1 MKSLFAIHANSFIF
15 NLKSNENIYEILL
28 RKFGRN
34 TQIKKLVLT
43 YRKNYKI
50 GPLLLKD
57 VVSLFAGVK
66 NSKFE
71 EECRKLSKSRM
82 RKEFLEFLRLLKSSG
97 HKIAILSSYPA
108 ELFANI
114 QADYVIS
121 TELESENGI
130 LTGKYLPI
138 KISASALQKLR
149 KINPKTAKK
158 FIKSKGEPNRF
169 GLAAKLFE
177 ILQKE
182 KFHKVFV
189 LGDSI
194 KASPLLS
201 LTDKS

>member
-15 NLKSNENIYEILL
+15 NLKPNENLYEILL
-28 RKFGRN
+28 RKFGRGAH
-34 TQIKKLVLT
+34 IKKLVAT
-43 YRKNYKI
+43 YRKNYKS

-66 NSKFE
+66 NSKFKA
-71 EECRKLSKSRM
+71 ECKKLSKSRM
-82 RKEFLEFLRLLKSSG
+82 RKEFLEFLRLLKSGG

-108 ELFANI
+108 ELFRKTG
-114 QADYVIS
+114 ADYVIA
-121 TELESENGI
+121 TELESKNKI

-138 KISASALQKLR
+138 KISAKTLQELR
-149 KINPKTAKK
+149 KISPKIAKE

-182 KFHKVFV
+182 KFNKVFI

-194 KASPLLS
+194 KAAPLLEM
-201 LTDKS
+201 LKS